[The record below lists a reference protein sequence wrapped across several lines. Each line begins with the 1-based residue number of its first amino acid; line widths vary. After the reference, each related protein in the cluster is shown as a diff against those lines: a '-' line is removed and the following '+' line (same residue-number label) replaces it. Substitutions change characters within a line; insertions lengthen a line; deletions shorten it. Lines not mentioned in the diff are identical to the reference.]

1 MRFLLTLFASDL
13 IGRFILVKI
22 YNYLPRCCRVQIGM
36 ALFPPE
42 ADTIV
47 SKLNKLSKEKKKEI
61 NKILMNDL
69 GM

>member
-1 MRFLLTLFASDL
+1 
-13 IGRFILVKI
+13 
-22 YNYLPRCCRVQIGM
+22 M